1 MSFAIIVGISTVCV
15 LYVLM
20 NISFFVVLT
29 TAEIE
34 KSIAVATVCVIFLIF
49 LNTKLLVLCLF
60 KNLVKVFT

>member
-1 MSFAIIVGISTVCV
+1 MSFGIIVGISTVCV